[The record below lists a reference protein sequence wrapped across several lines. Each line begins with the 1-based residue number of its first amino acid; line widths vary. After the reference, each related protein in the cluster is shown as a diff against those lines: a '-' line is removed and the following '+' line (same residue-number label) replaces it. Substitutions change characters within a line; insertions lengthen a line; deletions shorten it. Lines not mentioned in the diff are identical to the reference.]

1 MAPSPVGL
9 NQTLREF
16 NDTITLISPAM
27 GYCFV
32 TDSVQTEYAA
42 VQSVVSQYVP
52 IISAGAIDPA
62 TEIPEFIAALEA
74 AGINDIIE
82 ENQRQFNEW
91 LSINGAASMDD
102 VESAGETD

>member
-1 MAPSPVGL
+1 MDL

-62 TEIPEFIAALEA
+62 TELPEFLDALEA

-82 ENQRQFNEW
+82 ENQRQFDEW
-91 LSINGAASMDD
+91 LSVNGAATLDD
-102 VESAGETD
+102 AGAAAETE